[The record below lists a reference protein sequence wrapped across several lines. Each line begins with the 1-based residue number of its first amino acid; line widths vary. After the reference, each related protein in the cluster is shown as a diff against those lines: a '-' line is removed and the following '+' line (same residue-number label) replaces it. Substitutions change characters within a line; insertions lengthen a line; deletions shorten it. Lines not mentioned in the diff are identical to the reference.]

1 MNEWGLKFF
10 DNKNKE
16 RRKNVKQVIPVESYP
31 AVYTESSREALS
43 ETARG
48 ARLDQDAGRGIS
60 FPCHFG
66 CMIRYGA
73 GFWSPKASSPQT
85 WWSGQ
90 VTTAAKILIRRG
102 RVIDYSVSPNVSNAR
117 AAPACDW
124 NVVTQLGT
132 TFQPLSI
139 HRSDTRVYRFT

>member
-1 MNEWGLKFF
+1 MHLVAERFVFFFWVDDQGFFFFERGSQCLSNGTNVASYLANFFCLSIYSPWTCMNEWGLKFF

-73 GFWSPKASSPQT
+73 GF
-85 WWSGQ
+85 
-90 VTTAAKILIRRG
+90 
-102 RVIDYSVSPNVSNAR
+102 
-117 AAPACDW
+117 
-124 NVVTQLGT
+124 
-132 TFQPLSI
+132 
-139 HRSDTRVYRFT
+139 